1 MKKLALMFALV
12 VPMAA
17 CGGGAAG
24 EVMKKMKDSKDKVC
38 ACKDEACVEAVKKDV
53 EAWVEKNASK
63 LKDFKP
69 SKSQMEALDKIDE
82 EIDKCE
88 EKFEK
93 KAEPIRFR
101 PRRRL
106 IPPRARRLRPTR
118 PRARRLRPIRP
129 QARRLRRRRPL
140 PPRSDRR
147 RRSPRRPSSR
157 PIVSFRPSIIAAI
170 RP

>member
-69 SKSQMEALDKIDE
+69 SKSQMEALEKIE
-82 EIDKCE
+82 QEGDKCA

-93 KAEPIRFR
+93 KAEPT
-101 PRRRL
+101 
-106 IPPRARRLRPTR
+106 PPPPADPVPT
-118 PRARRLRPIRP
+118 
-129 QARRLRRRRPL
+129 
-140 PPRSDRR
+140 PPPAD
-147 RRSPRRPSSR
+147 P
-157 PIVSFRPSIIAAI
+157 AAGSAA
-170 RP
+170 PADPAAGSAAAPAAPAAPAPAAPAQ

>member
-69 SKSQMEALDKIDE
+69 SKSQMEALEKIE
-82 EIDKCE
+82 QEGDKCA

-93 KAEPIRFR
+93 KAEPT
-101 PRRRL
+101 
-106 IPPRARRLRPTR
+106 PPPADPVPT
-118 PRARRLRPIRP
+118 
-129 QARRLRRRRPL
+129 
-140 PPRSDRR
+140 PPPAD
-147 RRSPRRPSSR
+147 P
-157 PIVSFRPSIIAAI
+157 AAGSAA
-170 RP
+170 PADPAAGSAAAPAAPAAPAPAAPAQ

>member
-24 EVMKKMKDSKDKVC
+24 EIMKKMKDTKAKVC

-53 EAWVEKNASK
+53 AAWMEKNESK
-63 LKDFKP
+63 FKDFKP

-93 KAEPIRFR
+93 KAEPT
-101 PRRRL
+101 
-106 IPPRARRLRPTR
+106 PPPPADPVPT
-118 PRARRLRPIRP
+118 
-129 QARRLRRRRPL
+129 
-140 PPRSDRR
+140 PPPAD
-147 RRSPRRPSSR
+147 PAVPA
-157 PIVSFRPSIIAAI
+157 PADPAA
-170 RP
+170 PAGGTAAPAGGTAAPAAPAPVAPAQ

>member
-24 EVMKKMKDSKDKVC
+24 EIMKKMKDTKAKVC

-53 EAWVEKNASK
+53 AAWMEKNESK
-63 LKDFKP
+63 FKDFKP

-93 KAEPIRFR
+93 KAEPT
-101 PRRRL
+101 
-106 IPPRARRLRPTR
+106 PPPPADPVPT
-118 PRARRLRPIRP
+118 
-129 QARRLRRRRPL
+129 
-140 PPRSDRR
+140 PPPAD
-147 RRSPRRPSSR
+147 PAVPA
-157 PIVSFRPSIIAAI
+157 PADPAA
-170 RP
+170 PAGGTAAPAGGTAAPAAPAPAAPAQ

>member
-69 SKSQMEALDKIDE
+69 SKSQMEALEKIE
-82 EIDKCE
+82 QEGDKCA

-93 KAEPIRFR
+93 KAEPT
-101 PRRRL
+101 
-106 IPPRARRLRPTR
+106 PPPPADPVPT
-118 PRARRLRPIRP
+118 
-129 QARRLRRRRPL
+129 
-140 PPRSDRR
+140 PPPAD
-147 RRSPRRPSSR
+147 P
-157 PIVSFRPSIIAAI
+157 AAGSAA
-170 RP
+170 PADPAAGSAAPADPAAGSAAAPAAPAAPAPAAPAQ

>member
-24 EVMKKMKDSKDKVC
+24 EIMKKMKDTKAKVC

-53 EAWVEKNASK
+53 AAWMEKNESK
-63 LKDFKP
+63 FKDFKP

-93 KAEPIRFR
+93 KAEPT
-101 PRRRL
+101 
-106 IPPRARRLRPTR
+106 PPPPADPVPT
-118 PRARRLRPIRP
+118 
-129 QARRLRRRRPL
+129 
-140 PPRSDRR
+140 PPPAD
-147 RRSPRRPSSR
+147 P
-157 PIVSFRPSIIAAI
+157 AA
-170 RP
+170 PAPADPAAPAGGTAAPAGGTAAPAAPAPAAPAQ

>member
-69 SKSQMEALDKIDE
+69 SKSQMEALEKIE
-82 EIDKCE
+82 QEGDKCA

-93 KAEPIRFR
+93 KAEPT
-101 PRRRL
+101 
-106 IPPRARRLRPTR
+106 PPPPADPVPT
-118 PRARRLRPIRP
+118 
-129 QARRLRRRRPL
+129 
-140 PPRSDRR
+140 PPPAD
-147 RRSPRRPSSR
+147 P
-157 PIVSFRPSIIAAI
+157 AA
-170 RP
+170 PAPADPAAPAGGTAAPAGGTAAPAAPAPAAPAQ

>member
-53 EAWVEKNASK
+53 AAWMEKNESK
-63 LKDFKP
+63 FKDFKP

-93 KAEPIRFR
+93 KAEPT
-101 PRRRL
+101 
-106 IPPRARRLRPTR
+106 PPPPADPVPT
-118 PRARRLRPIRP
+118 
-129 QARRLRRRRPL
+129 
-140 PPRSDRR
+140 PPPAD
-147 RRSPRRPSSR
+147 PAVPA
-157 PIVSFRPSIIAAI
+157 PADPAA
-170 RP
+170 PAGGTAAPAGGTAAPAAPAPVAPAQ